1 MPDESERAE
10 LVQKQTQRHAV
21 MSNGKLCLTTISSDE
36 ADDEVKV
43 SEREELR
50 LLDKDLKVD
59 LMYSK
64 GANYETT

>member
-1 MPDESERAE
+1 MTTIESEDAE
-10 LVQKQTQRHAV
+10 
-21 MSNGKLCLTTISSDE
+21 
-36 ADDEVKV
+36 DEVKI

-64 GANYETT
+64 GANFRTAESNQATIRFQKNALQAIDE

>member
-1 MPDESERAE
+1 
-10 LVQKQTQRHAV
+10 